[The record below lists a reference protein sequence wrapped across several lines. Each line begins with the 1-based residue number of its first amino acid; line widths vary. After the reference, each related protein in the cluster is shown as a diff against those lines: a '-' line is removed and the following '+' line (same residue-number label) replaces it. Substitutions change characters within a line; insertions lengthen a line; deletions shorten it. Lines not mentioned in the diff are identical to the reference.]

1 MNTVSSEATE
11 LKIQAIEAAFV
22 ADHESVN
29 PGGRVFEC
37 VAHTNANSAFRTR
50 RDYFQNVLTT

>member
-29 PGGRVFEC
+29 PGGRVFEY
-37 VAHTNANSAFRTR
+37 VAQTNALVAFPAWL
-50 RDYFQNVLTT
+50 DFSQNVLAR